1 MSDINFLIAS
11 WKAQRALLS
20 NQLEILERDEVQFG
34 ADGIDITQLE
44 IARLKSWIAELDEL
58 LAEYERSQCA
68 ARDVLRSTGDLDP
81 V

>member
-34 ADGIDITQLE
+34 ADGIDITQLG
-44 IARLKSWIAELDEL
+44 IARLKSWIVELDEL
-58 LAEYERSQCA
+58 LAEYERS
-68 ARDVLRSTGDLDP
+68 
-81 V
+81 